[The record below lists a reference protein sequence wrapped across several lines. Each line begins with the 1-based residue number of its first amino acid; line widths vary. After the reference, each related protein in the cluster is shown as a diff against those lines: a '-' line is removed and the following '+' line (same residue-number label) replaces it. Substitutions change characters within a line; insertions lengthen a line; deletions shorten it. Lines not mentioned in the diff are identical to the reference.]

1 MKCTHTSQVIR
12 ALYNA
17 MIRTGDLERDKSVR
31 YYVQPLKQGIEDLLL
46 CTDLQNARNSI
57 SLSLSFLT

>member
-1 MKCTHTSQVIR
+1 
-12 ALYNA
+12 